1 MYGIVTSSL
10 FTAKTSNSAR
20 TKSHHNKMPLKKLFL
35 NIIRKNVINK
45 SRSCGQHYTN
55 KQNNISP
62 NKTDVQKL

>member
-1 MYGIVTSSL
+1 
-10 FTAKTSNSAR
+10 
-20 TKSHHNKMPLKKLFL
+20 MPLKKLFL